1 MKKINVKYS
10 IKTILNKDYVIE
22 IDNEMDKIKYDNY
35 DFTSIIT
42 LPDGTKLNPKLIY
55 SIKQIN

>member
-10 IKTILNKDYVIE
+10 IKTILNKDYIIE
-22 IDNEMDKIKYDNY
+22 IDNEMDKMKYDNY

-42 LPDGTKLNPKLIY
+42 LSDGTKLNPKLIY
-55 SIKQIN
+55 SIRRID